1 MKKSYF
7 EQVKEIMADM
17 PDDQF
22 IDLLI
27 KAGLDIEVEDEQ
39 YTSTM
44 RLKCEWDHAELKR
57 EKKVY
62 NDKKYTDDVYL
73 SYSMEK
79 GAA

>member
-1 MKKSYF
+1 MKSYF

-17 PDDQF
+17 SDEQF

-44 RLKCEWDHAELKR
+44 RLKCEWDHAEIRK
-57 EKKVY
+57 EKKGY
-62 NDKKYTDDVYL
+62 SNKKYTDDIYL
-73 SYSMEK
+73 SYNVEK

>member
-1 MKKSYF
+1 MKSYF

-17 PDDQF
+17 SDEQF

-44 RLKCEWDHAELKR
+44 RLKCEWDHAEIKK

-62 NDKKYTDDVYL
+62 SHKKYTDDVYL
-73 SYSMEK
+73 SYDIEK
-79 GAA
+79 DAA